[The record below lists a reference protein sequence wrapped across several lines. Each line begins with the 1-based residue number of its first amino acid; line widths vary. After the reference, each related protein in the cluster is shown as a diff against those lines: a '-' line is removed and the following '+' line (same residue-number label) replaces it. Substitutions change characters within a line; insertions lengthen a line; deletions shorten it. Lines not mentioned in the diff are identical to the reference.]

1 MVFRQEGSAVMA
13 DTVMKF
19 KFSRNNN
26 AASMKRRIEAV
37 LRQILNKFGNLET
50 SPSTVVSGKY
60 LLLPFYFNISLNVT
74 NPCFK
79 LMRNWP

>member
-1 MVFRQEGSAVMA
+1 MVFRQKDSAVMA

-26 AASMKRRIEAV
+26 AATMKSRIESV
-37 LRQILNKFGNLET
+37 LRQILNKFGNLEIN
-50 SPSTVVSGKY
+50 PSTVVAGKY

-74 NPCFK
+74 NHV
-79 LMRNWP
+79 LN